1 MNDFVGSHID
11 AKDARIQCR
20 LVEVAGGLRV
30 EVGVEADHPF
40 DIEEVLHLIRLALE
54 SGREVRVSTDG
65 YAR

>member
-30 EVGVEADHPF
+30 EAGIGADHRF
-40 DIEEVLHLIRLALE
+40 DIEEVLHLVGLALE
-54 SGREVRVSTDG
+54 GGREVRISTDG